1 MHEADGIS
9 NMYTPVFRDAVPS
22 GDYRDWWRLIRR
34 LAGELYE
41 VELPEIGRTPA
52 RARTLQAQLGVKRLP
67 PSLVE
72 WIAFVGDLKRRSD
85 WATEDLDTFRA
96 GSFPRTRPS
105 PCTPGACTT
114 AGHNGASGSPTT
126 RHDDPPVSV
135 YGYVSTRNV
144 HVRRKS
150 YPRLPLSQFALHNLL
165 NCGYSNYGFMGSEL
179 EDPEAFLRS
188 LPAGVPVSAPF
199 GSLRFIEGTG
209 WLAYVRNG
217 PTTCGREKRLTLRF
231 TEGVRFRDIPKPIRD
246 LVQMKP
252 SFLRVTSRREHRK

>member
-1 MHEADGIS
+1 MS
-9 NMYTPVFRDAVPS
+9 RLYTPVFRDALPS
-22 GDYRDWWRLIRR
+22 DDYRDWWRLIRR
-34 LAGELYE
+34 LAGQLYA
-41 VELPEIGRTPA
+41 VELPDIGRAPA

-85 WATEDLDTFRA
+85 WATDDLDTFRA
-96 GSFPRTRPS
+96 RKFPEAPAVSLYAGSIHDGWAQWCINVADFDE
-105 PCTPGACTT
+105 
-114 AGHNGASGSPTT
+114 
-126 RHDDPPVSV
+126 DDPPVCV

-144 HVRRKS
+144 HVLRKS
-150 YPRLPLSQFALHNLL
+150 YPRLPLSLFALHNLL
-165 NCGYSNYGFMGSEL
+165 DCGYSNYGYMGSEL
-179 EDPEAFLRS
+179 EDPEGFLRS
-188 LPAGVPVSAPF
+188 LAAGVPVSAPF

-246 LVQMKP
+246 LVQLTP
-252 SFLRVTSRREHRK
+252 GFLRYTSRREHRR